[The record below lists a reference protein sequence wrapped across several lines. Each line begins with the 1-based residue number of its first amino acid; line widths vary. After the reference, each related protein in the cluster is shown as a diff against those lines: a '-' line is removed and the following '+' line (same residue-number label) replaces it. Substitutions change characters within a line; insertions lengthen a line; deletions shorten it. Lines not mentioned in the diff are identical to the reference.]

1 MRKISDRAGLAALLA
16 AALLLGLL
24 VFCGEYFVNAKDW
37 VSFPGSP
44 HVYTGVNPDCGKI
57 YDRSGTLLLNTN
69 DGRVYSEDESVRV
82 STMHLLG
89 DRDGY
94 VSAPLLKTYASKM
107 IGFDVVN
114 GLYTDEAGSV
124 AARLTIS
131 AKVQAAAQQALGNY
145 HGTIGVYNYKTGEL
159 LCAVTSPSYDPD
171 NVPDVAGDTTGSYDG
186 VYVNRFFD
194 AAYTPGS
201 IFKLVTAAAA
211 LETIPDVQ
219 TRTFNCTGKTIIGGQ
234 EIICSGVHG
243 SVNLS
248 GALAHSCNVAFG
260 ELAAELGAKT
270 LQTYAEKF
278 GLNES
283 HACDGYVS
291 DKGHFDLTDADDGDV
306 AWAGIG
312 QYSTQVSALAFL
324 RYLGAIANGG
334 AAAEPYLMQRVR
346 KGGDITYEAESA
358 FSAPMLDA
366 STAETLTKLMRNDVQ
381 TVYGDWQFGGLSV
394 CAKSGTAER
403 EGKTANA
410 MFAGFV
416 LDEACPVAFVVFA
429 EGGGAGSTTAA
440 PMAAKVLQAVR
451 EVLSAE

>member
-1 MRKISDRAGLAALLA
+1 MKKITSRALLAAALA

-24 VFCGEYFVNAKDW
+24 IFCGEYFVNAKDW
-37 VSFPGSP
+37 VTFPGSP
-44 HVYTGVNPDCGKI
+44 HVYTGVNPDCGRI
-57 YDRSGTLLLNTN
+57 YDRDGALLLDTN
-69 DGRVYSEDESVRV
+69 DGRVYSADQTVRV

-94 VSAPLLKTYASKM
+94 ISAPLLKAYASKM

-131 AKVQAAAQQALGNY
+131 AKIQAAAQQALGDY
-145 HGTIGVYNYKTGEL
+145 PGTIGVYNYKTGEL

-171 NVPDVAGDTTGSYDG
+171 NVPDVADDTTGRYDG

-219 TRTFNCTGKTIIGGQ
+219 SRTFTCTGKTIIGGQ
-234 EIICSGVHG
+234 EIVCSGVHG
-243 SVNLS
+243 TLDLS
-248 GALAHSCNVAFG
+248 GALAHSCNIAFG
-260 ELAAELGAKT
+260 ELAAELGAET

-283 HACDGYVS
+283 YVCDGYVS
-291 DKGHFDLTDADDGDV
+291 DEGHFDLTDADDGDV

-312 QYSTQVSALAFL
+312 QYTTQVSALAFL

-334 AAAEPYLMQRVR
+334 KAAEPYLMQRVR
-346 KGGDITYEAESA
+346 KGDEITYEAGTE
-358 FSAPMLDA
+358 FSAPMLEPA
-366 STAETLTKLMRNDVQ
+366 TAETLTKLMRNDVQ

-416 LDEACPVAFVVFA
+416 LDDTCPVAFVVFA
-429 EGGGAGSTTAA
+429 EGGGAGSTTAG